1 MILVNLIAILFI
13 AGTLCW
19 WIESYNAQAPRWIAL
34 AALVI
39 DLCLLA
45 GLIPT
50 LITDSESAV
59 AAGTWMLQ
67 WQVPWIPRFG
77 ISFFLALDGLSLLML
92 SLTIFLG
99 LIAVATAWKEITY
112 RPGFFYFN
120 LLWTLAGVIGIFTAL
135 DLFLFFFFWEIML
148 IPMYFI
154 IAIWGHERR
163 TYAAIKFFIFTQVS
177 GLFMLLAMVALVFVH
192 NRQSGNL
199 TFNYFDLQ
207 QTTLSP
213 ELGYWIMLGFFIA
226 FVVKLPSFPF
236 HTWLPDAH
244 TQAPTAGSVILAG
257 VLLKTGAYG
266 LLRFVIGL
274 FPQAA
279 QEFAPVAM
287 TLGVISV
294 LYGASMAFAQQDVKR
309 LVAYSSISHM
319 GFITLGVFA
328 FNAQAYQGALMTMLA
343 HGLSSAALFAIAG
356 GLQYRLHTRNMNR
369 MGGFWLTTP
378 RLGAITL
385 FFCLAALGLPGLA
398 NFIGEFLVL
407 LGSFQSH
414 ATLTVIAALGMIAAP
429 VYALMVIQKIYHGTY
444 TSETTSETI
453 PETIPETT
461 SDSTSESP
469 PKSVTEEVPDT
480 ANSDTDGRELGY
492 FSALI
497 VITVYLGFFP
507 QATLQ
512 IAQPALNNLLNT
524 ARLTPSS
531 VAARINKQPCNCT
544 IRYQQP

>member
-1 MILVNLIAILFI
+1 MLLVNLIAILFI

-67 WQVPWIPRFG
+67 WQAPWIPRFG

-444 TSETTSETI
+444 TSETTSET
-453 PETIPETT
+453 TPETT
-461 SDSTSESP
+461 SDSSSESP
-469 PKSVTEEVPDT
+469 PKSVTEEVPNT
-480 ANSDTDGRELGY
+480 TNSDTDGRELGY

-524 ARLTPSS
+524 ARSTPSS
-531 VAARINKQPCNCT
+531 VAARINKQPGNGT